1 MTNHGGRQVDGA
13 VGSLEVLPEIVEAV
27 GNSACSRFFL
37 TVVKTRGWYKC
48 GVRAR
53 GDDDHLR
60 LGYSHGCR
68 IALGAHVVMVG
79 RLFVWGMSHEG
90 VHGCKHV
97 IKGLLADLDILMT
110 VAGYVQ
116 STRTCSRTRM
126 H

>member
-68 IALGAHVVMVG
+68 CLQGHRPGGACRHGRSPVRMGHVARG
-79 RLFVWGMSHEG
+79 RARL
-90 VHGCKHV
+90 
-97 IKGLLADLDILMT
+97 
-110 VAGYVQ
+110 
-116 STRTCSRTRM
+116 
-126 H
+126 